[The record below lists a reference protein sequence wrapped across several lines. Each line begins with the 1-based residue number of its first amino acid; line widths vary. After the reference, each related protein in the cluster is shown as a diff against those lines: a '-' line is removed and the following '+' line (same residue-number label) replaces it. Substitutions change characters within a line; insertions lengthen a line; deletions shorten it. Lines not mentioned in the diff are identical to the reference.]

1 MTALC
6 GSTGVVVACDK
17 REAFAQGSEATK
29 QSILS
34 LRGEM
39 DCVAS
44 LARTVSGR
52 ARHTSNRHRPPPG
65 RRIAPPDDRL
75 RRAIQ
80 YSETSVME
88 SKNRC
93 VLDTPA
99 CAGYDGLVW
108 EHRRR
113 HCLRQTRSVCAR
125 ERSDEAIHSFFARRD
140 GLLRFARNDG
150 VRTNAPH
157 SQPSSSAKAG
167 DPVFRGVSDGAER
180 PRRTGYSAFAEYDE
194 AVHSSLTLLK
204 ASND

>member
-1 MTALC
+1 LRKGAL
-6 GSTGVVVACDK
+6 
-17 REAFAQGSEATK
+17 ATK

-39 DCVAS
+39 DCFAS
-44 LARTVSGR
+44 LAMTVSGR
-52 ARHTSNRHRPPPG
+52 ARHTSNRRRPPPG

-88 SKNRC
+88 SKSRS

-113 HCLRQTRSVCAR
+113 HCE

-140 GLLRFARNDG
+140 GLRRGAGHRARI
-150 VRTNAPH
+150 RATRWLAMTI
-157 SQPSSSAKAG
+157 S
-167 DPVFRGVSDGAER
+167 
-180 PRRTGYSAFAEYDE
+180 
-194 AVHSSLTLLK
+194 TLLVCLLFE
-204 ASND
+204 N

>member
-1 MTALC
+1 MKIESELWFTPSL
-6 GSTGVVVACDK
+6 
-17 REAFAQGSEATK
+17 FAPTRLLAMVG
-29 QSILS
+29 LS
-34 LRGEM
+34 R
-39 DCVAS
+39 
-44 LARTVSGR
+44 GR
-52 ARHTSNRHRPPPG
+52 ARHTSNRRRPPPG

-88 SKNRC
+88 SKSHS

-150 VRTNAPH
+150 VRTSAPH
-157 SQPSSSAKAG
+157 SQPSLQANRSREYASDDSSAKQSILLRKERMDCFVRSA
-167 DPVFRGVSDGAER
+167 PRNDG
-180 PRRTGYSAFAEYDE
+180 
-194 AVHSSLTLLK
+194 LQ
-204 ASND
+204 